1 MWICASLIIQWM
13 FYHTWWMADFVVQ
26 WWWNLE
32 IAGLLGA
39 DAQTLELAIL
49 FIAQKLIQIVF
60 V

>member
-13 FYHTWWMADFVVQ
+13 FYHIWWMADFVVQ

-49 FIAQKLIQIVF
+49 FIAQN
-60 V
+60 

>member
-1 MWICASLIIQWM
+1 
-13 FYHTWWMADFVVQ
+13 MADFVF
-26 WWWNLE
+26 NIEILE

-49 FIAQKLIQIVF
+49 FIAQKTNTDCICVTKEVKVLFF